1 MDGMHARHGFWGKE
15 WDLRTEDEA
24 VLMWIARLA
33 LLVSS
38 LRGMNK
44 STEEDEAETPY
55 RAFNILVSVAC
66 GHALVHERNHL
77 DLSDVAIVTR
87 LAIGSVRRGVSRLLT
102 HLLTVGPF
110 DKKTAREVVRP
121 RTPEEDREWGK
132 ATVSETIEKLTR
144 AGIVKWNGHEYLP
157 TSDFPWSNP
166 LDFKDTMAFFVE
178 S

>member
-55 RAFNILVSVAC
+55 RAFNILSIW
-66 GHALVHERNHL
+66 LLLERL
-77 DLSDVAIVTR
+77 PSTVPDPL
-87 LAIGSVRRGVSRLLT
+87 RGLPPRN
-102 HLLTVGPF
+102 
-110 DKKTAREVVRP
+110 ARP
-121 RTPEEDREWGK
+121 YPD
-132 ATVSETIEKLTR
+132 S
-144 AGIVKWNGHEYLP
+144 HP
-157 TSDFPWSNP
+157 D
-166 LDFKDTMAFFVE
+166 
-178 S
+178 

>member
-1 MDGMHARHGFWGKE
+1 
-15 WDLRTEDEA
+15 
-24 VLMWIARLA
+24 
-33 LLVSS
+33 
-38 LRGMNK
+38 MNK

-77 DLSDVAIVTR
+77 DLSDVAVVAR
-87 LAIGSVRRGVSRLLT
+87 MAIGSVPRGVSRLLT